1 MTRQPRTRR
10 DPLSRERVLQAA
22 IAVADAEGLGAVT
35 MRRVGLA
42 LGVEAMSL
50 YNHVGG
56 KEALLDGMAD
66 LLVGEIETPPPDI
79 GWKEAIRRRA
89 WSGRELV
96 RRHPWAPALL
106 ASRPQVRLPMFTY
119 LDGVTGSLMGAG
131 FSPQLAHTALH
142 VLDSRVLGF
151 TRDLFDPAAQDQ
163 PDPAVVEALRAGT
176 HPHAGRIMGEAD
188 HDDDAEFAFGLDLIL
203 DGLERARDR
212 EHNGRTSAD
221 DGPAG
226 SVP

>member
-1 MTRQPRTRR
+1 MARQPRPRR
-10 DPLSRERVLQAA
+10 EPLSRERVLRAA
-22 IAVADAEGLGAVT
+22 IGVADAHGLDAVT
-35 MRRVGLA
+35 MRGVGQA

-56 KEALLDGMAD
+56 KDELLDGMAD
-66 LLVGEIETPPPDI
+66 LLVGEIEAPPPDVE
-79 GWKEAIRRRA
+79 WKDAIRRRA

-96 RRHPWAPALL
+96 RRHPWAPTLL
-106 ASRPQVRLPMFTY
+106 VSRPQVRLPLFTY
-119 LDGVTGSLMGAG
+119 LDRVTGTLLGAG

-151 TRDLFDPAAQDQ
+151 TRDLFDPGAQDP
-163 PDPAVVEALRAGT
+163 PDAAVVAALMAGT
-176 HPHAGRIMGEAD
+176 HPHARRVMDEAV

-212 EHNGRTSAD
+212 EG
-221 DGPAG
+221 
-226 SVP
+226 